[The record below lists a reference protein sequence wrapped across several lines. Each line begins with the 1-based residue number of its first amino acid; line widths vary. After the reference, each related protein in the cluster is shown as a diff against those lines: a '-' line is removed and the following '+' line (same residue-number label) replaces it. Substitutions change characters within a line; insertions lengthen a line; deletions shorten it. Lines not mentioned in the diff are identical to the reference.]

1 MGRKKKPTK
10 KQLRIRKKIRSV
22 GEKLTDLKDSTKGIK
37 GGITKGYVKGPDKL
51 ESEWD
56 ETLCESSCIFKGQSE
71 LCDWYREN
79 KCSSKCKG
87 RVLSYHQLGVDSRKI
102 KYFATEDEKQL
113 KKKINNYLGV
123 AEQIDEEVVKQ
134 EKEMEK
140 QRLKKEAD
148 DLAAFLLNGVDDE
161 PEDTKKKGKYSN
173 LERLI

>member
-22 GEKLTDLKDSTKGIK
+22 GEKLTDLKDSTKGIR

-56 ETLCESSCIFKGQSE
+56 ETLCESSCIFKGHSE
-71 LCDWYREN
+71 LCSWYRDN
-79 KCSSKCKG
+79 KCSSKCNS

-102 KYFATEDEKQL
+102 KYSATEDEKQL
-113 KKKINNYLGV
+113 RKKINSYIGV
-123 AEQIDEEVVKQ
+123 ARQIDEEVVQQ

-140 QRLKKEAD
+140 QRLKKEAA
-148 DLAAFLLNGVDDE
+148 DLVAFLLNGADDE
-161 PEDTKKKGKYSN
+161 PEDAGKKEKYSN
-173 LERLI
+173 LDRLI